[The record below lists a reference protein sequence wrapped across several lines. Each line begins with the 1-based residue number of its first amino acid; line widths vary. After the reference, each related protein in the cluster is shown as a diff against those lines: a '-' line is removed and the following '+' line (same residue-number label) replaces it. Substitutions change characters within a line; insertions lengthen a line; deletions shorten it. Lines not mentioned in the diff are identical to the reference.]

1 MSLQFITGN
10 SGNGKTKYLFN
21 RIVKE
26 AKANPRGN
34 YLVIVPEQFTMQTQ
48 RQLVDLSENKAIM
61 NIDVLSFKRLAY
73 RVFDE
78 LGITN
83 LTVLEETGKNL
94 VLRKL
99 AAQEADK
106 LGVIGRNLNRIGYIS
121 EVKSL
126 LSELVQ
132 YNISPEELGRYIASG
147 RLSDTLSDKLKDVL
161 VLYEAFE
168 KFMQDKYITAEEILN
183 VLSNVAEES
192 AILRKSV
199 IAFDEFTGFT
209 PIQNQLIKKL
219 FVISKKIYVTLT
231 IDCREDI
238 FKSRGMQELFDM
250 PKRTVKS
257 LTEMAAFYGIEVE
270 EPIIL
275 DKNYRLAENEELSF
289 MEQQLFRKRRCS
301 FKKVPKHIHIDCLR
315 DPKQELTKIARRI
328 NELVRNEN
336 LRYRDIAIVTGD
348 VNIYAGY
355 VREIFDK
362 YSIPYFIDA
371 TQEILFHPFIEFIRS
386 IPDIAAQHFSADAV
400 FRFLRCGF
408 TELSASEIDVLENYV
423 LACGVRGKS
432 AWDKK
437 WVRLPKHKAG
447 YDLELLNQSRE
458 YIMELLKPVYQVFSD
473 KKSTVKDYVL
483 AIYKLIVLLD
493 IPDKLAK
500 RSRHCLMQGTRPHQR
515 NTDRYTK

>member
-26 AKANPRGN
+26 AKANPRDN

-183 VLSNVAEES
+183 VLCNVAEES
-192 AILRKSV
+192 AILRNSV

-301 FKKVPKHIHIDCLR
+301 ISFS
-315 DPKQELTKIARRI
+315 
-328 NELVRNEN
+328 
-336 LRYRDIAIVTGD
+336 
-348 VNIYAGY
+348 
-355 VREIFDK
+355 
-362 YSIPYFIDA
+362 SII
-371 TQEILFHPFIEFIRS
+371 
-386 IPDIAAQHFSADAV
+386 SA
-400 FRFLRCGF
+400 F
-408 TELSASEIDVLENYV
+408 EKPEH
-423 LACGVRGKS
+423 KS
-432 AWDKK
+432 
-437 WVRLPKHKAG
+437 
-447 YDLELLNQSRE
+447 
-458 YIMELLKPVYQVFSD
+458 
-473 KKSTVKDYVL
+473 STVSSSSCDTLSFAQTPIMPSPTMAGVFGMVRITFKLFPNISSNHESDL
-483 AIYKLIVLLD
+483 PGAIETMISSSLTVSFISA
-493 IPDKLAK
+493 IT
-500 RSRHCLMQGTRPHQR
+500 SS
-515 NTDRYTK
+515 

>member
-10 SGNGKTKYLFN
+10 SGNGKTEYLFN

-26 AKANPRGN
+26 AKENPRDN

-48 RQLVDLSENKAIM
+48 RQLVDLSENKVIM

-192 AILRKSV
+192 AILRNSV

-275 DKNYRLAENEELSF
+275 DKNYRLAEWNSSFSENEDAPL
-289 MEQQLFRKRRCS
+289 
-301 FKKVPKHIHIDCLR
+301 KKH
-315 DPKQELTKIARRI
+315 QNT
-328 NELVRNEN
+328 
-336 LRYRDIAIVTGD
+336 
-348 VNIYAGY
+348 
-355 VREIFDK
+355 
-362 YSIPYFIDA
+362 FI
-371 TQEILFHPFIEFIRS
+371 
-386 IPDIAAQHFSADAV
+386 
-400 FRFLRCGF
+400 
-408 TELSASEIDVLENYV
+408 
-423 LACGVRGKS
+423 
-432 AWDKK
+432 
-437 WVRLPKHKAG
+437 
-447 YDLELLNQSRE
+447 
-458 YIMELLKPVYQVFSD
+458 
-473 KKSTVKDYVL
+473 
-483 AIYKLIVLLD
+483 
-493 IPDKLAK
+493 
-500 RSRHCLMQGTRPHQR
+500 
-515 NTDRYTK
+515 